1 MSSPAE
7 ATASSRWV
15 PFGYGFRPF
24 FFAALLYAPLSIA
37 AWLWMRVAGAAPL
50 ATLPPQLWHGHEM
63 LFGFIAAAIAGFLL
77 TAVPSWTGDR
87 GFAGVPLMI
96 VAALWLLGRGGF
108 AFAANLP
115 PAALAALELVFL
127 PALAILIAPP
137 LLRSRSRNT
146 ALLLVL
152 AALWF
157 IDARFL
163 RALALGDVVL
173 ASQTLLIG
181 IDVILLLITVIG
193 GRVVPAFTA
202 NALKHRGLT
211 ARVRSVGYLELVT
224 ILSMVVLIGIDA
236 WQPTTTSA
244 AIVAGV
250 AAILHLVR
258 LAGWQGWRSLGEP
271 IVWVLHAA
279 YLWLPTGLALK
290 AIFLATGAPWA
301 SQWLHALTMGAA
313 AMMVVAVITRAAL
326 GHTGRPLVVASSVA
340 LAYGLL
346 IAAVLVRVFLTSLSM
361 YREWAVWVSGLLWIA
376 AFAVIVTTY
385 APILLRP
392 RIDGKPG

>member
-1 MSSPAE
+1 M
-7 ATASSRWV
+7 
-15 PFGYGFRPF
+15 
-24 FFAALLYAPLSIA
+24 
-37 AWLWMRVAGAAPL
+37 
-50 ATLPPQLWHGHEM
+50 
-63 LFGFIAAAIAGFLL
+63 
-77 TAVPSWTGDR
+77 
-87 GFAGVPLMI
+87 
-96 VAALWLLGRGGF
+96 
-108 AFAANLP
+108 
-115 PAALAALELVFL
+115 
-127 PALAILIAPP
+127 
-137 LLRSRSRNT
+137 
-146 ALLLVL
+146 
-152 AALWF
+152 
-157 IDARFL
+157 
-163 RALALGDVVL
+163 
-173 ASQTLLIG
+173 
-181 IDVILLLITVIG
+181 
-193 GRVVPAFTA
+193 
-202 NALKHRGLT
+202 
-211 ARVRSVGYLELVT
+211 
-224 ILSMVVLIGIDA
+224 
-236 WQPTTTSA
+236 
-244 AIVAGV
+244 
-250 AAILHLVR
+250 R